1 VSRYVTER
9 FSADLYTIPFGI
21 NPATLADGAL
31 VVLAAAAA
39 TALLI
44 RTRVDRLDLIQALK
58 TRE

>member
-1 VSRYVTER
+1 VTEQ

-21 NPATLADGAL
+21 NPATLAEGAL
-31 VVLAAAAA
+31 VVMAAAAG

-44 RTRVDRLDLIQALK
+44 RMRVDKLDLVHALK